1 MNARRRILDNQ
12 AICGRHRQAI
22 GPLQVGIGV
31 RLSTRNVARCDQMM
45 RSWQARRTNAH
56 FGKWPRAG
64 GYHRPAIGRESA
76 EKFQCAG
83 QGDDAFQVFNFAPL
97 HFTIFGF
104 GIRAG
109 QEFTQGGKAGPSVG
123 PADNFLGLETVF
135 KRPTGPDALY
145 GRSGIDKH
153 AIQIEQHGTTWNP
166 KHFKCDREAVN
177 LK

>member
-1 MNARRRILDNQ
+1 
-12 AICGRHRQAI
+12 
-22 GPLQVGIGV
+22 
-31 RLSTRNVARCDQMM
+31 MM

-83 QGDDAFQVFNFAPL
+83 QGDDAFQVFNFALL